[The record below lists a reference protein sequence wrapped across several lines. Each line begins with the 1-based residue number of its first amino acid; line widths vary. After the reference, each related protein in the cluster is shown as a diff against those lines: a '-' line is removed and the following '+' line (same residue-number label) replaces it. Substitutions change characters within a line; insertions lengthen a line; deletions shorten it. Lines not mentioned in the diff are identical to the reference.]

1 MQGKTVKVKM
11 TKWGKKKDG
20 LFGRVRTTRDEFVCE
35 GQQSASLA
43 DRESEIS
50 EDCHTHLKCFLF
62 LCIACHYTDKY
73 KRQRDME
80 R

>member
-1 MQGKTVKVKM
+1 M

-50 EDCHTHLKCFLF
+50 DAKVQLYLPGVGESLTGIISERDYFTRDDREGDFAED
-62 LCIACHYTDKY
+62 YG
-73 KRQRDME
+73 
-80 R
+80 